1 MEHCIEYE
9 RIGVRPKCQHYVL
22 LSGSP
27 RRRELLAFLEPRV
40 QTVTIDER
48 RIEQQFMAQYQD
60 EAFLQRAAQT
70 CCEISK
76 AKSEIALEEDT
87 LYISAD
93 TIVVHRE
100 KIYNKPLDA
109 ADAFA
114 MLRSYFG
121 EEHYVVTSVCLRA
134 KNYLEVFYTVTAI
147 RFVDYYE
154 GLHQALQEYVASGEP
169 MDKSGSY
176 GIQSLDPRFV
186 ERIDGD
192 LYTVIGLPV
201 AELSRRLVQ

>member
-9 RIGVRPKCQHYVL
+9 RIGERPDCQQYVL

-27 RRRELLAFLEPRV
+27 RRRELLAFLQPSI
-40 QTVTIDER
+40 QTVEIDER
-48 RIEQQFMAQYQD
+48 RIEQHFMEVYQED
-60 EAFLQRAAQT
+60 PFLQRAAQT

-76 AKSEIALEEDT
+76 AKSDGELAANT

-93 TIVVHRE
+93 TIVVHRDQ
-100 KIYNKPLDA
+100 IYNKPTNEA
-109 ADAFA
+109 EAFS

-134 KNYLEVFYTVTAI
+134 QHYLEVFYTVTGI
-147 RFVDYYE
+147 RFVEYYE
-154 GLHQALQEYVASGEP
+154 ALTSALHDYVASGEP

-201 AELSRRLVQ
+201 AELSRRLNV